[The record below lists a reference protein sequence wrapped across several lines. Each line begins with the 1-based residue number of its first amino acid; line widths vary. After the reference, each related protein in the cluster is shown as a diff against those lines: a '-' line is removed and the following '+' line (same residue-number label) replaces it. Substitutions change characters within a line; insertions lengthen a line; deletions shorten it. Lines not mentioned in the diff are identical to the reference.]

1 MKKVKSLLCSLFIL
15 IIAVLPACNAFAA
28 GEKYYPYVINN
39 YDVKIDVDEDN
50 ILHITET
57 IDVNFNEARHGIYR
71 TIPRRFAV
79 EREDGSSSNAKI
91 KVKHFQCSDDYDLSS
106 TGDEYTIQIGDANRT
121 ITGSHTYVLSYDYII
136 GKDLLE
142 GADEFYYNIIGTEW
156 DTAIQNVT
164 FEINMPKEFDSSKL
178 GFSAGYKGEVGT
190 EAVDYSVDGNRITG
204 KMTMPLGSRMGLTAR
219 LELPKGYFQIDK
231 SKENMS
237 VAGLIILPCVLLIA
251 VLVIWRI
258 FGKDKKVIDVV
269 EFYPPEGMNCVDVAY
284 WYKGAVTGEDVVPL
298 LIELANEGYLTINE
312 RDGSYII
319 KRVKSYD
326 GDDQSKKTF
335 MNGLFMH
342 GDTTYKSRL
351 EKDFYIYIDMI
362 KESYNTSR
370 NRRKVFVNHSL
381 TMRIICWVFIIGFMF
396 VNYMIFEDSYQTA
409 SCIYALIGGYVI
421 YLCAFIISFFVRKR
435 TDDGHRML
443 QMING
448 FKIFL
453 ETAEKEKLETLVEDD
468 PQYFYN
474 ILPYTYVLGVS
485 KKWVEKFE
493 PIAMEPPV
501 WCGTDY
507 YGLGYIYFINSTFRD
522 CIRSM
527 QVRPVETGGSSG
539 GHSLGSGS
547 GVSGGGFSGGGM
559 SGGGFGGG
567 GGGSW

>member
-15 IIAVLPACNAFAA
+15 IIAVLPAFNAFAA
-28 GEKYYPYVINN
+28 GEKYYAYVIDN
-39 YDVKIDVDEDN
+39 YDVKIDVAEDN

-106 TGDEYTIQIGDANRT
+106 TGDEYTIQIGDADRT

-156 DTAIQNVT
+156 DTVIKNAA
-164 FEINMPKEFDSSKL
+164 FEINMPKAFDNSKL
-178 GFSAGYKGEVGT
+178 GFSAGYEGEIGT

-219 LELPKGYFQIDK
+219 LELPEGYFQIDK

-237 VAGLIILPCVLLIA
+237 VAGLLTLPCILLIA
-251 VLVIWRI
+251 VLIIWRI

-269 EFYPPEGMNCVDVAY
+269 EFYPPEGMNCVDVAH
-284 WYKGAVTGEDVVPL
+284 WYKGSVDGEDVVPL
-298 LIELANEGYLTINE
+298 LIELANEGYLTI
-312 RDGSYII
+312 DDDKSGSYVI
-319 KRVKSYD
+319 KRVKSYE
-326 GDDQSKKTF
+326 GTDQSKKTF
-335 MNGLFMH
+335 MNGLFKH
-342 GDTTYKSRL
+342 GDITYKSRL
-351 EKDFYIYIDMI
+351 ENDFYVYIDMI
-362 KESYNTSR
+362 KNSYNTGK
-370 NRRKVFVNHSL
+370 NKKNVFMKNSL
-381 TMRIICWVFIIGFMF
+381 WMRAVCWLLIACFVFFSFG
-396 VNYMIFEDSYQTA
+396 IFSESYQTLP
-409 SCIYALIGGYVI
+409 CIYAFGGGFII
-421 YLCAFIISFFVRKR
+421 YLCAFVISFFVRKR
-435 TDDGHRML
+435 TDDGHKML
-443 QMING
+443 QRIKG

-453 ETAEKEKLETLVEDD
+453 ETAEKEKLEALVEEN

-474 ILPYTYVLGVS
+474 ILPYAYVLGVS

-501 WCGTDY
+501 WCGADY
-507 YGLGYIYFINSTFRD
+507 RGFGYIYFINSTFRD
-522 CIRSM
+522 CNRIM
-527 QVRPVETGGSSG
+527 QSRPVETNG
-539 GHSLGSGS
+539 GSGS
-547 GVSGGGFSGGGM
+547 GVSGGGFSGGGIT
-559 SGGGFGGG
+559 GGGFGGG